1 MRKIIACVCALSLG
15 VASIAPAT
23 GESAAEFFHKDR
35 MYWSKGQKPPADYTP
50 YGGLDFTAVRHDRAN
65 ASTRTARTQ
74 VPAHRQEVAN
84 KVAAHARATLGE
96 QWVPTALKLAKI
108 ESGFNC
114 RATGPRTRHGN
125 AKGVLQVM
133 PGSARAL
140 GYDHRRLHEC
150 DYGIAAG
157 IAHMNACLKSGVRT
171 HAQMAKCHVAGV
183 KGWNTRLSRSAERYK
198 AHYVRLAMR

>member
-1 MRKIIACVCALSLG
+1 MRKITTLVCVLLIG
-15 VASIAPAT
+15 VSSTAPAT
-23 GESAAEFFHKDR
+23 SESAAEFFYKDR
-35 MYWSKGQKPPADYTP
+35 NYWSKGVKPPETMP
-50 YGGLDFTAVRHDRAN
+50 YGVLSFAP
-65 ASTRTARTQ
+65 ASPTIVTQ
-74 VPAHRQEVAN
+74 VPTHRQAVAN
-84 KVAAHARATLGE
+84 KVAQHAAARLGS

-157 IAHMNACLKSGVRT
+157 IAHMESCLYSGVRT
-171 HAQMAKCHVAGV
+171 HAQMAKCHVAGTH
-183 KGWNTRLSRSAERYK
+183 GWKTRLNRSAERYK
-198 AHYVRLAMR
+198 ARYVRMAMR

>member
-1 MRKIIACVCALSLG
+1 MYKTLALIGALMLCA
-15 VASIAPAT
+15 VTPAAS
-23 GESAAEFFHKDR
+23 ESAAEFFYKDKH
-35 MYWSKGQKPPADYTP
+35 YWSKGQRAPEVVTYSALSSYSAVARD
-50 YGGLDFTAVRHDRAN
+50 TAVTH
-65 ASTRTARTQ
+65 
-74 VPAHRQEVAN
+74 VPAQRQAVADR
-84 KVAAHARATLGE
+84 VAHHAAARLGS

-157 IAHMNACLKSGVRT
+157 IAHMESCIRAGVRT
-171 HAQMAKCHVAGV
+171 HAEMAKCHVAGTH
-183 KGWNTRLSRSAERYK
+183 GWKTRLNRSAERYK
-198 AHYVRLAMR
+198 ARYVRMAMR